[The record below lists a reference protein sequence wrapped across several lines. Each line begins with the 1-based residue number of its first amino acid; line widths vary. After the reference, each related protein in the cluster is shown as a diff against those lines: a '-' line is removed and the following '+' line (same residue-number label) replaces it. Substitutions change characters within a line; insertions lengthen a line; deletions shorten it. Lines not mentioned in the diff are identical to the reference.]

1 MTLRS
6 MKNEKSTNDNS
17 SFLTTQS
24 SLSEA
29 PCTFAGP
36 IAALLPHILLMQV
49 SLMAAGLTG
58 SEIIRIGNQ
67 VSEQV
72 RQGANI
78 CNLTIGDFD
87 SNIFPIPAS
96 LNAGITQ
103 AYQAGHTNYP
113 PAAGM
118 AELRQSVADFLKT
131 RQGLDYSP
139 NDILVAGGSRPLIYA
154 TYRALVDPGD
164 RVIFPLPS
172 WNNNHYCH
180 LTGAT
185 QVAVPTRPEN
195 NFMPT
200 AADLAPHLAGA
211 TLLALCSPLNP
222 TGTVFTK
229 AGLEEICDLV
239 LAENKRRG
247 PDEKPLY
254 VLYDQ
259 IYWLLTFGNTEHYD
273 PVSLRPELR
282 DYVVYIDGIS
292 KCFAATG
299 VRVGY
304 SFGPPAII
312 EKMKSILGHVGAWAP
327 KAEQV
332 ATAHFLPETA
342 AVNNFI
348 AGMKSGLQGSLQALF
363 NGLKDLQAQ
372 GYPVDAVAPAG
383 AIYLTAKIDVLGRTA
398 PDGTVLSTSKELTSY
413 LISEAK
419 LALVPFSAFGS
430 PASEPWFRASV
441 GAETVESIQAALPR
455 LRAALDKLK

>member
-1 MTLRS
+1 
-6 MKNEKSTNDNS
+6 
-17 SFLTTQS
+17 
-24 SLSEA
+24 
-29 PCTFAGP
+29 
-36 IAALLPHILLMQV
+36 MQV
-49 SLMAAGLTG
+49 SKMAAGLSG

-87 SNIFPIPAS
+87 PQIFPIPAG
-96 LNAGITQ
+96 LNTGITQ
-103 AYQAGHTNYP
+103 AYQAGQTNYP
-113 PAAGM
+113 PAAGVG
-118 AELRQSVADFLKT
+118 ELRESISDFLKT
-131 RQGLDYSP
+131 RQGLTYGP

-154 TYRALVDPGD
+154 AYRALIDPAD

-185 QVAVPTRPEN
+185 PVAVPTRPEN
-195 NFMPT
+195 DFMPT
-200 AADLAPHLAGA
+200 AAELAPHVTGA

-254 VLYDQ
+254 ILYDQ
-259 IYWLLTFGNTEHYD
+259 IYWLLTFGTAHHYD

-282 DYVVYIDGIS
+282 DYVIYIDGTS

-304 SFGPPAII
+304 GFGPTAII

-342 AVNNFI
+342 AVDEFLG
-348 AGMKSGLQGSLQALF
+348 GMKSKLQHSLEALHAGLLAL
-363 NGLKDLQAQ
+363 KAE

-383 AIYLTAKIDVLGRTA
+383 AIYLTIKIDVLGRTA
-398 PDGTVLSTSKELTSY
+398 PDGTLLATTAELTSY
-413 LISEAK
+413 LISEAQ

-441 GAETVESIQAALPR
+441 GAETVESIASALPR
-455 LRAALDKLK
+455 LKAALDKLK

>member
-1 MTLRS
+1 
-6 MKNEKSTNDNS
+6 
-17 SFLTTQS
+17 
-24 SLSEA
+24 
-29 PCTFAGP
+29 
-36 IAALLPHILLMQV
+36 
-49 SLMAAGLTG
+49 MAAGLSG

-72 RQGANI
+72 RQGADI

-87 SNIFPIPAS
+87 PHIFPIPAG
-96 LNAGITQ
+96 LNQGITQ
-103 AYQAGHTNYP
+103 AYQAGLTNYP
-113 PAAGM
+113 PAAGIN
-118 AELRQSVADFLKT
+118 ELRQSVSDFLKT
-131 RQGLDYSP
+131 RQGLEYGP
-139 NDILVAGGSRPLIYA
+139 NDILIAGGSRPLIYA
-154 TYRALVDPGD
+154 TYRTLVDPGD

-185 QVAVPTRPEN
+185 PVAVATRAEN

-200 AADLAPHLAGA
+200 AADLAPHVPGA

-222 TGTVFTK
+222 TGTVFSK
-229 AGLEEICDLV
+229 QGLEEICDLV
-239 LAENKRRG
+239 IAENKRRG

-254 VLYDQ
+254 ILYDQ
-259 IYWLLTFGNTEHYD
+259 IYWLLTFGNTEHHD
-273 PVSLRPELR
+273 PVTLRPELR

-304 SFGPPAII
+304 SFGPTAII

-332 ATAHFLPETA
+332 ATAHFMPDTS
-342 AVNNFI
+342 AVDAFL
-348 AGMKSGLQGSLQALF
+348 GDMKNRLQTSLQALF
-363 NGLKDLQAQ
+363 DGLKALQAQ

-398 PDGTVLSTSKELTSY
+398 PDGTVLSTTAELTSY

-430 PASEPWFRASV
+430 PATEPWFRASV
-441 GAETVESIQAALPR
+441 GAETEDSIQAALPR
-455 LRAALDKLK
+455 LKAALDQLK

>member
-1 MTLRS
+1 
-6 MKNEKSTNDNS
+6 
-17 SFLTTQS
+17 
-24 SLSEA
+24 
-29 PCTFAGP
+29 
-36 IAALLPHILLMQV
+36 MQV
-49 SLMAAGLTG
+49 SKMAAGLSG

-87 SNIFPIPAS
+87 PKIFPIPAG
-96 LNAGITQ
+96 LTAGIIQ
-103 AYQAGHTNYP
+103 AYKDGQTNYP
-113 PAAGM
+113 PAAGVG
-118 AELRQSVADFLKT
+118 ELRQAVADFLKT
-131 RQGLDYSP
+131 RQGLIYSP

-180 LTGAT
+180 LVDAT
-185 QVAVPTRPEN
+185 PVAVTTRPEN
-195 NFMPT
+195 DFMPT
-200 AADLAPHLAGA
+200 AADLAPHVAGA

-229 AGLEEICDLV
+229 AGLEEICELV
-239 LAENKRRG
+239 IAENKRRG

-254 VLYDQ
+254 ILYDQ
-259 IYWLLTFGNTEHYD
+259 IYWLLTFGSAQHFD

-282 DYVVYIDGIS
+282 DYVIYIDGTS

-304 SFGPPAII
+304 GFGPTAII

-332 ATAHFLPETA
+332 AAAHFIPETA
-342 AVNNFI
+342 AVDEFLG
-348 AGMKSGLQGSLQALF
+348 GMKNRLQHSLEALHTGLLT
-363 NGLKDLQAQ
+363 LKTE

-383 AIYLTAKIDVLGRTA
+383 AIYLTIKIDVLGRTA
-398 PDGTVLSTSKELTSY
+398 PDGTVLTTTKELTTY
-413 LISEAK
+413 LIAEAK

-430 PASEPWFRASV
+430 PALEPWFRASV
-441 GAETVESIQAALPR
+441 GAETVESIAAALPR
-455 LRAALDKLK
+455 LKSALNKLK

>member
-1 MTLRS
+1 MRR
-6 MKNEKSTNDNS
+6 
-17 SFLTTQS
+17 FIIVF
-24 SLSEA
+24 
-29 PCTFAGP
+29 P
-36 IAALLPHILLMQV
+36 MQV
-49 SLMAAGLTG
+49 SQMAAGLSG

-87 SNIFPIPAS
+87 PAIFPIPAE
-96 LNAGITQ
+96 LNAGIQQ
-103 AYQAGHTNYP
+103 AYQQGHTNYP
-113 PAAGM
+113 PAAGIS
-118 AELRQSVADFLKT
+118 ELRQAISEFLKT
-131 RQGLDYSP
+131 RQGLEYGP
-139 NDILVAGGSRPLIYA
+139 NDILIAGGSRPLIYA

-180 LTGAT
+180 LTGAMP
-185 QVAVPTRPEN
+185 VAVDTLPEN

-200 AADLAPHLAGA
+200 AADLAPYLADA

-229 AGLEEICDLV
+229 EGLEEICDLV
-239 LAENKRRG
+239 LAENKRRSTH
-247 PDEKPLY
+247 EKPLY
-254 VLYDQ
+254 ILYDQ
-259 IYWLLTFGNTEHYD
+259 IYWLLTFGNTKHYD

-282 DYVVYIDGIS
+282 DYVVYIDGTS

-304 SFGPPAII
+304 SFGPTAII

-332 ATAHFLPETA
+332 ATAHFLTETA
-342 AVNNFI
+342 AVDAFI
-348 AGMKSGLQGSLQALF
+348 NGMKTKLQDSLVAF
-363 NGLKDLQAQ
+363 FAGLKELQSQ
-372 GYPVDAVAPAG
+372 GYPVDAVVPAG
-383 AIYLTAKIDVLGRTA
+383 AIYLTVKIDVLGRTT
-398 PDGTVLSTSKELTSY
+398 PDGTLLATTKELTSY
-413 LISEAK
+413 LISEAQ

-430 PASEPWFRASV
+430 AATEPWFRASV
-441 GAETVESIQAALPR
+441 GAETVQSVQASLPR
-455 LRAALDKLK
+455 LKAALDKLK

>member
-1 MTLRS
+1 
-6 MKNEKSTNDNS
+6 
-17 SFLTTQS
+17 
-24 SLSEA
+24 
-29 PCTFAGP
+29 
-36 IAALLPHILLMQV
+36 MQV
-49 SLMAAGLTG
+49 SKMAAGLSG

-87 SNIFPIPAS
+87 STIFPIPAE
-96 LNAGITQ
+96 LNAGIVE
-103 AYQAGHTNYP
+103 AYQAGITNYP
-113 PAAGM
+113 PAAGVV
-118 AELRQSVADFLKT
+118 ELREAVAEFLQT
-131 RQGLDYSP
+131 RQGLTYSP

-180 LTGAT
+180 LVGAT
-185 QVAVPTRPEN
+185 PVTVPTYSEN

-200 AADLAPHLAGA
+200 AANLAPHLAGA

-239 LAENKRRG
+239 VAENKRRG

-254 VLYDQ
+254 ILYDQ
-259 IYWLLTFGNTEHYD
+259 IYWLLTFGDTQHFD

-282 DYVVYIDGIS
+282 DYVIYIDGIS

-304 SFGPPAII
+304 GFGPAPII

-332 ATAHFLPETA
+332 ATAHFLPEA
-342 AVNNFI
+342 ATVD
-348 AGMKSGLQGSLQALF
+348 AYLTTMKSHLDSSLESLFEGLQEMKAG
-363 NGLKDLQAQ
+363 
-372 GYPVDAVAPAG
+372 GYSVDAVAPAG
-383 AIYLTAKIDVLGRTA
+383 AIYLTIKIDVLGRTA
-398 PDGTVLSTSKELTSY
+398 PDGTVLATTAELTSY
-413 LISEAK
+413 LIAEAQ

-441 GAETVESIQAALPR
+441 GAETVESITAALPR
-455 LRAALDKLK
+455 LRVALDKLK